1 MPQVLEGITILDFTR
16 GMPGAIATMVGSDF
30 GAEVIKV
37 EPPGGDPFRS
47 MPGAL
52 QWDRGKRSVVL
63 DLKSRRGQAQAQA
76 LTRRADVVI
85 ESLRPGV
92 TQRLGIDYDTL
103 RALKPDLVY
112 CSITGFGSRGAYAGY
127 KGYEGVVAA
136 KCGRMAAFGGQV
148 DREGPVFSA
157 VQVASH
163 AAALAALRGVV
174 AALYVRDRTGQGQR
188 VETSLLQAIT
198 AYDVY
203 HWITWQMMLK
213 DPERFPGDPT
223 LDPSRLPRVG
233 YLPARTRD
241 GQWMQIASLLQPLF
255 QATLRSIGL
264 GHVLEERRFADA
276 PRLLDEDRAELVGM
290 MLSRLQER
298 TLEEWMHFFIRDAAD
313 VASEPFMT
321 AQQAMD
327 HPQLRHNGHVT
338 EVQDPRVGPMRQ
350 LGPLLLMEETPGSVR
365 GPAPEVGRD
374 TAAVLAGLEE
384 SMATAPAIGGAALPG
399 HPLDGVTVLDFSTVI
414 AGPFG
419 GSLMAELGARVIRVE
434 TLDGDYM
441 RINYHGLGAQ
451 KTMAGTESLS
461 VNLKTEEGQAIIHA
475 LVARADAV
483 VHNMRPGA
491 PERIGIGYRQ
501 LKEINPRLIYLY
513 SGGYGST
520 GPYAHRPAMHP
531 IPGALMGGVLAQMGR
546 GAIPPAETPMTLD
559 EIAAVSGRL
568 SRANEPSPDFNTSM
582 VIATGL
588 MMALYARQR
597 FGTAQKLETS
607 LLWANAYANA
617 DDFFDYAGKP
627 PRGIS
632 DAEGHGP
639 HALYRLY
646 AARQGWV
653 FLACVFEREWTA
665 LCRALG
671 RDDLTADARFADA
684 TARAKNDEALAME
697 LGRIFAARDAPE
709 WERDLAAADVACVQA
724 EERGMFHF
732 FEEDAHAAASGCTTV
747 VRNRGLGEYWRYSP
761 LIRFSRTPEKAGPGV
776 LKGEHTRAVL
786 SELGYSREDAEAL
799 RARGVVAWEE
809 G

>member
-63 DLKSRRGQAQAQA
+63 DLKSSQGQAQAQTLA
-76 LTRRADVVI
+76 GRADVVI

-112 CSITGFGSRGAYAGY
+112 CSITGFGARGPYAGY

-148 DREGPVFSA
+148 EREGPVFSA

-213 DPERFPGDPT
+213 DPERFHGDPT

-241 GQWMQIASLLQPLF
+241 GRWMQIASLLQPLF

-276 PRLLDEDRAELVGM
+276 PRLLDEDRAELVRM

-298 TLEEWMHFFIRDAAD
+298 TLEEWMHFFIREAAD

-327 HPQLRHNGHVT
+327 HPQLRHNGHVA

-365 GPAPEVGRD
+365 GPAPEAGRD

-384 SMATAPAIGGAALPG
+384 SMAAAPAKGGAALPG
-399 HPLDGVTVLDFSTVI
+399 HPLEGVTVLDFSTVI

-461 VNLKTEEGQAIIHA
+461 VNLKTEQGQAIIHA
-475 LVARADAV
+475 LAARADAV

-491 PERIGIGYRQ
+491 PERIGIGYRAAQ
-501 LKEINPRLIYLY
+501 GDQPAAHLSVLGRLRVDGPLLSS
-513 SGGYGST
+513 SGHA
-520 GPYAHRPAMHP
+520 P
-531 IPGALMGGVLAQMGR
+531 
-546 GAIPPAETPMTLD
+546 D
-559 EIAAVSGRL
+559 SGRPDGG
-568 SRANEPSPDFNTSM
+568 RA
-582 VIATGL
+582 G
-588 MMALYARQR
+588 
-597 FGTAQKLETS
+597 
-607 LLWANAYANA
+607 A
-617 DDFFDYAGKP
+617 D
-627 PRGIS
+627 
-632 DAEGHGP
+632 GP
-639 HALYRLY
+639 
-646 AARQGWV
+646 
-653 FLACVFEREWTA
+653 
-665 LCRALG
+665 G
-671 RDDLTADARFADA
+671 RDTAGGD
-684 TARAKNDEALAME
+684 
-697 LGRIFAARDAPE
+697 
-709 WERDLAAADVACVQA
+709 ADVARRD
-724 EERGMFHF
+724 RG
-732 FEEDAHAAASGCTTV
+732 
-747 VRNRGLGEYWRYSP
+747 GLG
-761 LIRFSRTPEKAGPGV
+761 AAQPGQ
-776 LKGEHTRAVL
+776 RAQP
-786 SELGYSREDAEAL
+786 
-799 RARGVVAWEE
+799 
-809 G
+809 